1 MEYTK
6 WLTETNLEE
15 VELVGGK
22 NASLGIMLQNLSSL
36 GINVPDGFVVTTKTY
51 EDFLKFNGID
61 KDIQTLISNLDIET
75 NLRYTGETIRKLILD
90 SSFSTKMIGEIGMKY
105 MSMNNRYE
113 SLDVNVAVRSS
124 TGARFTEASFAGQQD
139 TYLNIVE
146 LNLY

>member
-1 MEYTK
+1 MDYTK

-61 KDIQTLISNLDIET
+61 KDIQVLISNLNIET

-105 MSMNNRYE
+105 MSKIIDM
-113 SLDVNVAVRSS
+113 SH
-124 TGARFTEASFAGQQD
+124 
-139 TYLNIVE
+139 
-146 LNLY
+146 